1 MKVSHICMRKYKWE
15 CVSLQVHANISAGA
29 MYGGALVH
37 ETRQPL
43 CTWGNMNAHICT
55 CVQKSL
61 GGLYECRGP

>member
-1 MKVSHICMRKYKWE
+1 M
-15 CVSLQVHANISAGA
+15 HANISAGA

-55 CVQKSL
+55 RVQKSL